1 MRNDPHAPPLR
12 GSLPPKGAAFS
23 SWGGPAM
30 KTALY
35 LLLAGAALCGAANAQ
50 SLDQLAC
57 AAGVH
62 CSGALAPDEARI
74 ALGMDSQSTA
84 ERAFIDASRDFPDDL
99 WRCAATGS
107 GCANMTQ
114 NEARVMIPLPDE
126 AFAPAEVVRGRQPP
140 ATSATAQTPAA
151 KPAGTPPTKP
161 RGGIDVEVN
170 KPGPTDI
177 DLRPPVPAPSGEIQP
192 QDGHWTFT
200 HGSRPRASGQCL
212 PGVAEAVSKQM
223 PAPQSGPVTFARPF
237 NASHIIR
244 SPQVAWK
251 RIAPNHWRGTL
262 TGAGGSAM
270 RMEWD
275 VRVTSPT
282 RMEGDSIV
290 RVSVPSAC
298 TLSTPFTFVRQ

>member
-1 MRNDPHAPPLR
+1 MKAAP
-12 GSLPPKGAAFS
+12 
-23 SWGGPAM
+23 
-30 KTALY
+30 Y
-35 LLLAGAALCGAANAQ
+35 LLAGMAALCASASAQ

-62 CSGALAPDEARI
+62 CSGAVPPEDARLV
-74 ALGMDSQSTA
+74 LGIDSQHEA

-107 GCANMTQ
+107 GCTNMTQ
-114 NEARVMIPLPDE
+114 NEARVMIPLPEE

-140 ATSATAQTPAA
+140 AAPAMAQAPVA
-151 KPAGTPPTKP
+151 KPAATPPAKS
-161 RGGIDVEVN
+161 RGGIEVEVS
-170 KPGPTDI
+170 KPGPTEI
-177 DLRPPVPAPSGEIQP
+177 DLRPPVPAPGGEIQP

-200 HGSRPRASGQCL
+200 HGSRPRASGHCL

-237 NASHIIR
+237 NASQILR

-251 RIAPNHWRGTL
+251 RMAPNHWRGTL

-275 VRVTSPT
+275 VRVTSPA

>member
-1 MRNDPHAPPLR
+1 MKAAP
-12 GSLPPKGAAFS
+12 
-23 SWGGPAM
+23 
-30 KTALY
+30 Y
-35 LLLAGAALCGAANAQ
+35 LLAGMAALCASASAQ

-62 CSGALAPDEARI
+62 CSGALPPDEVRVV
-74 ALGMDSQSTA
+74 LGFDSQHEA

-107 GCANMTQ
+107 GCTNMTQ
-114 NEARVMIPLPDE
+114 NEARVMIPLPEE

-140 ATSATAQTPAA
+140 AAPAMAQAPVA
-151 KPAGTPPTKP
+151 KPAATPPAKS
-161 RGGIDVEVN
+161 RGGIEVEVS
-170 KPGPTDI
+170 KPGPTEI
-177 DLRPPVPAPSGEIQP
+177 DLRPPVPAPGGEIQP

-200 HGSRPRASGQCL
+200 HGSRPRASGHCL

-237 NASHIIR
+237 NASQIIR

-275 VRVTSPT
+275 VRVTSPA

>member
-1 MRNDPHAPPLR
+1 MKAAP
-12 GSLPPKGAAFS
+12 
-23 SWGGPAM
+23 
-30 KTALY
+30 Y
-35 LLLAGAALCGAANAQ
+35 LLAGMAALCASASAQ
-50 SLDQLAC
+50 PLDQLAC

-62 CSGALAPDEARI
+62 CSGAVPPEDARLV
-74 ALGMDSQSTA
+74 LGIDSQHEA

-107 GCANMTQ
+107 GCTNMTQ
-114 NEARVMIPLPDE
+114 NEARVIIPLPEE

-140 ATSATAQTPAA
+140 AAPAMAQAPVA
-151 KPAGTPPTKP
+151 KPAATPPAKS
-161 RGGIDVEVN
+161 RGGIEVEVS
-170 KPGPTDI
+170 KPGPTEI
-177 DLRPPVPAPSGEIQP
+177 DLRPPVPAPGGEIQP

-200 HGSRPRASGQCL
+200 HGSRPRASGHCL

-237 NASHIIR
+237 NASQILR

-251 RIAPNHWRGTL
+251 RMAPNHWRGTL

-290 RVSVPSAC
+290 RVTVPSAC

>member
-1 MRNDPHAPPLR
+1 M
-12 GSLPPKGAAFS
+12 
-23 SWGGPAM
+23 M
-30 KTALY
+30 KAIRY
-35 LLLAGAALCGAANAQ
+35 LLTGAAALCGYASAQ
-50 SLDQLAC
+50 PLDQLAC

-62 CSGALAPDEARI
+62 CSGALPPDEVRVV
-74 ALGMDSQSTA
+74 LGFDSQHEA

-107 GCANMTQ
+107 GCTNMTQ
-114 NEARVMIPLPDE
+114 NEARVMIPLPEE

-140 ATSATAQTPAA
+140 AAPAMAQAPVA
-151 KPAGTPPTKP
+151 KPAATPPAKS
-161 RGGIDVEVN
+161 RGGIEVEVS
-170 KPGPTDI
+170 KPGPTEI
-177 DLRPPVPAPSGEIQP
+177 DLRPPVPAPGGEIQP

-200 HGSRPRASGQCL
+200 HGSRPRASGHCL

-237 NASHIIR
+237 NASQILR

-251 RIAPNHWRGTL
+251 RMAPNHWRGTL

-275 VRVTSPT
+275 VRVTSTT

-290 RVSVPSAC
+290 RVTVPSAC

>member
-1 MRNDPHAPPLR
+1 
-12 GSLPPKGAAFS
+12 
-23 SWGGPAM
+23 M
-30 KTALY
+30 KAIRY
-35 LLLAGAALCGAANAQ
+35 LLTGAAALCGYASAQ
-50 SLDQLAC
+50 PLDQLAC

-62 CSGALAPDEARI
+62 CSGALPPDEVRVV
-74 ALGMDSQSTA
+74 LGFDSQYEA

-107 GCANMTQ
+107 GCTNMTQ
-114 NEARVMIPLPDE
+114 NEARVMIPLPEE

-140 ATSATAQTPAA
+140 AAPAMAQAPVA
-151 KPAGTPPTKP
+151 KPAATPPAKS
-161 RGGIDVEVN
+161 RGGIEVEVS
-170 KPGPTDI
+170 KPGPTEI
-177 DLRPPVPAPSGEIQP
+177 DLRPPVPAPGGEIQP

-200 HGSRPRASGQCL
+200 HGSRPRASGHCL

-237 NASHIIR
+237 NASQILR

-251 RIAPNHWRGTL
+251 RMAPNHWRGTL

-290 RVSVPSAC
+290 RVTVPSAC

>member
-1 MRNDPHAPPLR
+1 MMNAIR
-12 GSLPPKGAAFS
+12 
-23 SWGGPAM
+23 
-30 KTALY
+30 Y
-35 LLLAGAALCGAANAQ
+35 LLTGAAALCGYASAQ
-50 SLDQLAC
+50 PLDQLAC

-62 CSGALAPDEARI
+62 CSGALPPDEVRVV
-74 ALGMDSQSTA
+74 LGFDSQHEA

-107 GCANMTQ
+107 GCTNMTQ
-114 NEARVMIPLPDE
+114 NEARVMIPLPEE

-140 ATSATAQTPAA
+140 AAPAMAQAPVA
-151 KPAGTPPTKP
+151 KPAATPPAKS
-161 RGGIDVEVN
+161 RGGIEVEVS
-170 KPGPTDI
+170 KPGPTEI
-177 DLRPPVPAPSGEIQP
+177 DLRPPVPAPGGEIQP

-200 HGSRPRASGQCL
+200 HGSRPRASGHCL

-237 NASHIIR
+237 NASQILR

-251 RIAPNHWRGTL
+251 RMAPNHWRGTL

-290 RVSVPSAC
+290 RVTVPSAC

>member
-1 MRNDPHAPPLR
+1 M
-12 GSLPPKGAAFS
+12 
-23 SWGGPAM
+23 M
-30 KTALY
+30 KAIRY
-35 LLLAGAALCGAANAQ
+35 LLTGAAALCGYASAQ
-50 SLDQLAC
+50 PLDQLAC

-62 CSGALAPDEARI
+62 CSGALPPDEVRVV
-74 ALGMDSQSTA
+74 LGFDSQHEA

-107 GCANMTQ
+107 GCTSMTQ
-114 NEARVMIPLPDE
+114 NEARVMIPLPEE

-140 ATSATAQTPAA
+140 AAPAMAQAPVA
-151 KPAGTPPTKP
+151 KPAATPPAKS
-161 RGGIDVEVN
+161 RGGIEVEVS
-170 KPGPTDI
+170 KPGPTEI
-177 DLRPPVPAPSGEIQP
+177 DLRPPVPAPGGEIQP

-200 HGSRPRASGQCL
+200 HGSRPRASGHCL

-237 NASHIIR
+237 NASQILR

-251 RIAPNHWRGTL
+251 RMAPNHWRGTL

-290 RVSVPSAC
+290 RVTVPSAC

>member
-1 MRNDPHAPPLR
+1 M
-12 GSLPPKGAAFS
+12 
-23 SWGGPAM
+23 M
-30 KTALY
+30 KAIRY
-35 LLLAGAALCGAANAQ
+35 LLTGAAALCGYASAQ
-50 SLDQLAC
+50 PLDQLAC

-62 CSGALAPDEARI
+62 CSGALPPDEVRVV
-74 ALGMDSQSTA
+74 LGFDSQHEA

-107 GCANMTQ
+107 GCTSMTQ
-114 NEARVMIPLPDE
+114 NEARVMIPVPEE

-140 ATSATAQTPAA
+140 AAPAMAQAPVA
-151 KPAGTPPTKP
+151 KPAATPPAKS
-161 RGGIDVEVN
+161 RGGIEVEVS
-170 KPGPTDI
+170 KPGPTEI
-177 DLRPPVPAPSGEIQP
+177 DLRPPVPAPGGEIQP

-200 HGSRPRASGQCL
+200 HGSRPRASGHCL

-237 NASHIIR
+237 NASQILR

-251 RIAPNHWRGTL
+251 RMAPNHWRGTL

-290 RVSVPSAC
+290 RVTVPSAC

>member
-1 MRNDPHAPPLR
+1 MKAAP
-12 GSLPPKGAAFS
+12 
-23 SWGGPAM
+23 
-30 KTALY
+30 Y
-35 LLLAGAALCGAANAQ
+35 LLAGMAALCASASAQ

-62 CSGALAPDEARI
+62 CSGALPPDEVRVV
-74 ALGMDSQSTA
+74 LGFDSQHEA

-107 GCANMTQ
+107 GCTSMTQ
-114 NEARVMIPLPDE
+114 NEARVMIPLPEE

-140 ATSATAQTPAA
+140 AAPAMAQAPVA
-151 KPAGTPPTKP
+151 KPAATPPAKS
-161 RGGIDVEVN
+161 RGGIEVEVS
-170 KPGPTDI
+170 KPGPTEI
-177 DLRPPVPAPSGEIQP
+177 DLRPPVPAPGGEIQP
-192 QDGHWTFT
+192 QDGQWTFT

-237 NASHIIR
+237 NASQIIR

-262 TGAGGSAM
+262 TRAGGSAM

-275 VRVTSPT
+275 VRVTSPA

-290 RVSVPSAC
+290 RVTVPSAC

>member
-1 MRNDPHAPPLR
+1 MKAAP
-12 GSLPPKGAAFS
+12 
-23 SWGGPAM
+23 
-30 KTALY
+30 Y
-35 LLLAGAALCGAANAQ
+35 LLAGMAALCASASAQ
-50 SLDQLAC
+50 SLDHLAC

-62 CSGALAPDEARI
+62 CSGAVPPEDARLV
-74 ALGMDSQSTA
+74 LGIDSQHEA

-107 GCANMTQ
+107 GCTNMTQ
-114 NEARVMIPLPDE
+114 NEARVMIPLPEE

-140 ATSATAQTPAA
+140 AAPAMAQAPVA
-151 KPAGTPPTKP
+151 KPAATPPAKS
-161 RGGIDVEVN
+161 RGGIEVEVS
-170 KPGPTDI
+170 KPGPTEI
-177 DLRPPVPAPSGEIQP
+177 DLRPPVPAPGGEIQP

-200 HGSRPRASGQCL
+200 HGSRPRASGHCL

-237 NASHIIR
+237 NASQILR

-251 RIAPNHWRGTL
+251 RMAPNHWRGTL

-290 RVSVPSAC
+290 RVTVPSAC

>member
-1 MRNDPHAPPLR
+1 M
-12 GSLPPKGAAFS
+12 
-23 SWGGPAM
+23 M
-30 KTALY
+30 KAIRY
-35 LLLAGAALCGAANAQ
+35 LLTGAAALCGYASAQ
-50 SLDQLAC
+50 PLDQLAC

-62 CSGALAPDEARI
+62 CSGALPPDEVRVV
-74 ALGMDSQSTA
+74 LGFDSQHEA

-107 GCANMTQ
+107 GCTNMTQ
-114 NEARVMIPLPDE
+114 NEARVMIPLPEE

-140 ATSATAQTPAA
+140 APPAMAQAPVA
-151 KPAGTPPTKP
+151 KPAATPPAKS
-161 RGGIDVEVN
+161 RGGIEVEVS
-170 KPGPTDI
+170 KPGPTEI
-177 DLRPPVPAPSGEIQP
+177 DLRPPLPAPGGEIQP

-200 HGSRPRASGQCL
+200 HGSRPRASGHCL

-237 NASHIIR
+237 NASQILR

-251 RIAPNHWRGTL
+251 RMAPNHWRGTL

-270 RMEWD
+270 RMEWE

-290 RVSVPSAC
+290 RVTVPSAC
-298 TLSTPFTFVRQ
+298 TLSTPFTFERQ

>member
-1 MRNDPHAPPLR
+1 MKAAP
-12 GSLPPKGAAFS
+12 
-23 SWGGPAM
+23 
-30 KTALY
+30 Y
-35 LLLAGAALCGAANAQ
+35 LLAGMAALCASASAQ

-62 CSGALAPDEARI
+62 CSGAVPPEDARLV
-74 ALGMDSQSTA
+74 LGIDSQHEA

-107 GCANMTQ
+107 GCTNMTQ
-114 NEARVMIPLPDE
+114 NEARVMIPLPEE

-140 ATSATAQTPAA
+140 APPAMAQAPGA
-151 KPAGTPPTKP
+151 KPAATPPAKS
-161 RGGIDVEVN
+161 RGGIEVEVS
-170 KPGPTDI
+170 KPGPTEI
-177 DLRPPVPAPSGEIQP
+177 DLRPPVPAPGGEIQP

-200 HGSRPRASGQCL
+200 HGSRPRASGHCL

-237 NASHIIR
+237 NASQILR

-275 VRVTSPT
+275 VRVTSPA